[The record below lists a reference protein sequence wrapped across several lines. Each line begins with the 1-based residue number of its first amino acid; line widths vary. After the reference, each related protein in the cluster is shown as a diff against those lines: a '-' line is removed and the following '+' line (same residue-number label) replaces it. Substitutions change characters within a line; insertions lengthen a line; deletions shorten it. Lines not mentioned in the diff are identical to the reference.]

1 MKAESVVYIIKPI
14 FRYTFSDEFNEVLYE
29 FAKIHQYDDRH
40 AFKDGW
46 EEWSNRID
54 IHPLIQKE
62 ISILME
68 KGFEGDIIDKMYKS
82 ARYYFRKKPSTDNK
96 KEKERKEYIGFSSK
110 ILQSMDQHIR
120 AILKENRKMAPA
132 KAYDDYC
139 QTDHHKTII
148 MEEIQLLKQN
158 QIEIKKEELVIKFKK
173 TYKNRLFQIC
183 NK

>member
-1 MKAESVVYIIKPI
+1 MEAEPIHLIKPI

-54 IHPLIQKE
+54 IHPLIEKE
-62 ISILME
+62 ITILIE
-68 KGFEGDIIDKMYKS
+68 KGFIGDIKDKMYKS
-82 ARYYFRKKPSTDNK
+82 ARYYFRKKPSIANK

-110 ILQSMDQHIR
+110 ILQSMNEHIR
-120 AILKENRKMAPA
+120 KLINENSKIPPA
-132 KAYDDYC
+132 KAYDEYC
-139 QTDHHKTII
+139 QTDDHKTII

-158 QIEIKKEELVIKFKK
+158 EIEIKKEELVIKFKK
-173 TYKNRLFQIC
+173 TYKNRLFQLC
-183 NK
+183 KK

>member
-1 MKAESVVYIIKPI
+1 MKQIITQPI

-40 AFKDGW
+40 AFKDAW
-46 EEWSNRID
+46 EVWSNEIA

-62 ISILME
+62 ISKLIE
-68 KGFEGDIIDKMYKS
+68 KGFDGDIKDKMYKS
-82 ARYYFRKKPSTDNK
+82 ARYYFRKKTSIDNK

-110 ILQSMDQHIR
+110 ILQSMDEHIR
-120 AILKENRKMAPA
+120 NIMKENLNTSPA

-139 QTDHHKTII
+139 QTDDHKTII

-183 NK
+183 KK

>member
-1 MKAESVVYIIKPI
+1 MKAGSVVDLIKPI

-46 EEWSNRID
+46 EEWSNRND

-62 ISILME
+62 IATLME
-68 KGFEGDIIDKMYKS
+68 KGFEGDIKDKMYKS

-110 ILQSMDQHIR
+110 ILQSMDEHIR
-120 AILKENRKMAPA
+120 AILKENLKPA
-132 KAYDDYC
+132 KAYDHYC

-173 TYKNRLFQIC
+173 TYKNRLFQLC

>member
-1 MKAESVVYIIKPI
+1 MKQIITQPI
-14 FRYTFSDEFNEVLYE
+14 FRYTFSDQFNEVLYE

-46 EEWSNRID
+46 EEWSNRAD
-54 IHPLIQKE
+54 IHSLIDKE

-68 KGFEGDIIDKMYKS
+68 KGFEGDIKDKMYKS

-110 ILQSMDQHIR
+110 ILQSMDEHIKT
-120 AILKENRKMAPA
+120 ILSENFKPA
-132 KAYDDYC
+132 KAYDHYC
-139 QTDHHKTII
+139 HTDDHKTII

-173 TYKNRLFQIC
+173 TYKNRLFQLC